1 VEVSVTCGPMLYCV
15 RTFDRFPRWMKTR
28 TTRKVAGARS
38 TDESVMTAVDRAFA
52 VLGAFRPS
60 DQSVSLAEIAART
73 GMYKSTI
80 LRVIRSLLKHEYLQ
94 RLDDGRYQIGPAPFL
109 LGALYQRSLRIGDIV
124 LPLMAK
130 LAQHTGE
137 SASFYVIHGN
147 ARICMHRIDSKHE
160 IRDHVR
166 EGDAF
171 PLSQGSGGGVLSAFS
186 GMRGGRYEQ
195 IRADYVYISRGE
207 RDSET
212 AGISAPVFGS
222 GQRLLGSLTISGP
235 RSRIGDKLDK
245 ACLPLLK
252 AAAHATR
259 ALGGDPGP
267 LEQAAASTDTPQV
280 PLRRR
285 SAA

>member
-1 VEVSVTCGPMLYCV
+1 
-15 RTFDRFPRWMKTR
+15 MKKK
-28 TTRKVAGARS
+28 TTRKVTRS
-38 TDESVMTAVDRAFA
+38 ADESVMTAVDRAFA
-52 VLGAFRPS
+52 VLRAFQPS
-60 DQSVSLAEIAART
+60 DRNLSLAEIAART

-80 LRVIRSLLKHEYLQ
+80 LRIIRSLLKHQYLQ

-130 LAQHTGE
+130 LAQQTGE
-137 SASFYVIHGN
+137 SASFYVIQGN
-147 ARICMHRIDSKHE
+147 ARICLHRIDSKHE

-166 EGDAF
+166 EGDVF

-186 GMRGGRYEQ
+186 GMRGARYEQ
-195 IRADYVYISRGE
+195 IRADHVYISRGE

-212 AGISAPVFGS
+212 AGISAPVFGG

-235 RSRIGDKLDK
+235 HSRIGDKLDA

-252 AAAHATR
+252 AAAYATR
-259 ALGGDPGP
+259 ALGGDPAP
-267 LEQAAASTDTPQV
+267 LEEAAANGSVQQT